1 MPGKVAEEQPGDGC
15 AERAV
20 VRVPSAV
27 LEAPRGQVEGREV
40 GGVEAVPAREGDR
53 VAQDRTRDGVG

>member
-1 MPGKVAEEQPGDGC
+1 MPGKVAEEQPGDGR

-27 LEAPRGQVEGREV
+27 LEAPRSEV
-40 GGVEAVPAREGDR
+40 GGCENMIHIIDY
-53 VAQDRTRDGVG
+53 